1 MCLPEGVAI
10 LNLYSINMNVLSSV
24 QRGSQVRFP
33 SDEKQCM
40 YLPEGVA
47 SLICY
52 DACVCLL
59 SKFELVV
66 DPLFIPSI
74 LMGFHGLQSPLQPLV
89 DLSRS

>member
-52 DACVCLL
+52 GANATAMFTGGTI
-59 SKFELVV
+59 SFA
-66 DPLFIPSI
+66 
-74 LMGFHGLQSPLQPLV
+74 
-89 DLSRS
+89 R